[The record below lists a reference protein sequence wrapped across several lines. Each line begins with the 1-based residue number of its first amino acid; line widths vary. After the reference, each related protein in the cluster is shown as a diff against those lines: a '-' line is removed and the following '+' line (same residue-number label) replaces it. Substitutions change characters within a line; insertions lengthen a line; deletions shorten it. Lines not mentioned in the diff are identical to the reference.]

1 MSDSTNAIIGTTLTG
16 VVALTGLSVL
26 NKAAS
31 KLNDDTDP
39 EDFPKKK
46 SKKKDTWY

>member
-1 MSDSTNAIIGTTLTG
+1 MSDTSNIIGTTITG
-16 VVALTGLSVL
+16 VTGIMGIGILA
-26 NKAAS
+26 KAAS

-46 SKKKDTWY
+46 SKKSTWY